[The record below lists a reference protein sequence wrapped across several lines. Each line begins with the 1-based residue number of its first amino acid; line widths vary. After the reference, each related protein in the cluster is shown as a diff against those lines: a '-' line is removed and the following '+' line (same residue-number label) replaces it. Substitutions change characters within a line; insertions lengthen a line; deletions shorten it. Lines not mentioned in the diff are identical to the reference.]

1 MTVNFNDLFLF
12 QVVTTILEE
21 GTQVVTAT
29 EIKTSSI
36 LVTPEPTWKIE
47 TITIQP
53 TQAQQQIA
61 PLLLQTSAI
70 QIQDHQKFFLPGK
83 FLVKSVKYLE
93 EKS

>member
-1 MTVNFNDLFLF
+1 M
-12 QVVTTILEE
+12 
-21 GTQVVTAT
+21 VTAT

-70 QIQDHQKFFLPGK
+70 QIQDHQKFFLPGI
-83 FLVKSVKYLE
+83 FLIWVEYKRKNYNSSNDFRYPQDFQS
-93 EKS
+93 EKT

>member
-1 MTVNFNDLFLF
+1 M
-12 QVVTTILEE
+12 
-21 GTQVVTAT
+21 VTAT

-83 FLVKSVKYLE
+83 YILGLVKSLK

>member
-1 MTVNFNDLFLF
+1 M
-12 QVVTTILEE
+12 
-21 GTQVVTAT
+21 VTAT

-70 QIQDHQKFFLPGK
+70 QDHQKFFLPGK
-83 FLVKSVKYLE
+83 FT
-93 EKS
+93 